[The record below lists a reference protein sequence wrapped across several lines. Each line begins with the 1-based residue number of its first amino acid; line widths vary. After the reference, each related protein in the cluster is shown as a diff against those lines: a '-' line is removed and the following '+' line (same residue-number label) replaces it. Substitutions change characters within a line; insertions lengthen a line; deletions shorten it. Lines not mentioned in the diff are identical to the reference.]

1 MSDMTGFLPT
11 AQTGR
16 VVTLAAA
23 LVVVS
28 CSLGRSQETT
38 RRDGRLKA
46 RPVTATSMPKPGLTP
61 LAIGKER
68 DGLLYIPANLPAGP
82 APLVVLLHGAGGAA
96 QGIMRRLSTVADSA
110 GFVVL
115 VPDSRG
121 PTWDAIRGNYGPDI
135 AFIDSALKLVFSSI
149 SIDSARV
156 IASGFSDG
164 ASYALGIAR
173 VNGDLFTR
181 VVAFSPGFVTHGA
194 ATGRPEV
201 YITHGDADPIL
212 PYEATSERIVVALK
226 RAGYQ
231 VTLRQFAG
239 GHTVPPDLAIE
250 AFRWATRP
258 KEAKASR

>member
-1 MSDMTGFLPT
+1 MVSKRPHIVL
-11 AQTGR
+11 
-16 VVTLAAA
+16 LAIGLVAA
-23 LVVVS
+23 D
-28 CSLGRSQETT
+28 CSLGQSQEA

-46 RPVTATSMPKPGLTP
+46 RPVPAASMPAPGLSA
-61 LAIGKER
+61 LSIAKER
-68 DGLLYIPANLPAGP
+68 DGLLYIPANLPPGP

-96 QGIMRRLSTVADSA
+96 QGIMRRLSGVADSV

-135 AFIDSALKLVFSSI
+135 AYLDSALKLVFSRVA
-149 SIDSARV
+149 IDPARV

-173 VNGDLFTR
+173 INGDLFTH

-194 ATGRPEV
+194 ATGKPTV
-201 YITHGDADPIL
+201 YITHGDNDPIL

-231 VTLRQFAG
+231 VTLKQFVG
-239 GHTVPPDLAIE
+239 GHTVPTDLAVE
-250 AFRWATRP
+250 AFRWAIKP
-258 KEAKASR
+258 KEAKATR